1 MDMRKLAIAAFLPL
15 LLLVMGMG
23 TAQAQINV
31 TVDPVEIV
39 YGYMNVFNLPED
51 GGAFQFDSGWGLPDL
66 TAVWAM
72 DEITLG
78 PNTIGDINEY
88 WYQCV
93 GDSVPPNC
101 GGPGAPGNKIMEAN
115 CYAQVDDGSFAGQT
129 LTFSGIVQDTDL
141 TDAHVVIAFIKD
153 FAPDFSS
160 FVQEAVVLDAVG
172 PFSISLATINDPAR
186 HVQYGFQMTGV
197 NVWVTDVDPFGTIT
211 IGPFTPVGTENAT
224 WGSIKSLLSE

>member
-1 MDMRKLAIAAFLPL
+1 MRKLAIAAVLPL
-15 LLLVMGMG
+15 LVVAMGMG

-39 YGYMNVFNLPED
+39 YGYMNVFNLPAPD
-51 GGAFQFDSGWGLPDL
+51 GDGAFQFDSGWGQPDL

-72 DEITLG
+72 DEVTLG

-93 GDSVPPNC
+93 GDSIPPNC

-129 LTFSGIVQDTDL
+129 VTFSGIVQDTDL
-141 TDAHVVIAFIKD
+141 TDAHVIIAFIKD

-160 FVQEAVVLDAVG
+160 FNLEYVVLNSVG
-172 PFSISLATINDPAR
+172 PFSISLAAVNDAAR

-197 NVWVTDVDPFGTIT
+197 NVWITDVEPFGTIT

-224 WGSIKSLLSE
+224 WGSIKSLME